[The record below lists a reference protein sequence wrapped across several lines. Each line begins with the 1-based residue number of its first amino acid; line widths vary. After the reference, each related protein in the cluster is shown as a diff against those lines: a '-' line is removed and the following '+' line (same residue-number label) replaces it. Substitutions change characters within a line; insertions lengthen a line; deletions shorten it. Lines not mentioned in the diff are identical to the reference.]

1 MTNSAENALSAK
13 RVGQYLI
20 DAGVLKAEQLD
31 EALNRQKRMSK
42 AGFHVLL
49 GTILEEMGAI
59 DRQSLEA
66 VILRQRLDEGSVSL
80 GSEADWAP
88 FRSAPSSE
96 APAQPSEYTN
106 GHHTPDRQ
114 QPAGPVDA
122 SEPVIES
129 SAFEFE
135 AIGQEPAPEAWPSQA
150 APLEEN
156 EQQPTAPSV
165 GAQAPEP
172 ERQQATPKPDAQE
185 FVTKRQSL
193 GSETADIEGALA
205 PASSVTE
212 QEVSAPPPTQT
223 SEPTRV
229 PQPASVQS
237 PNDRVPVP
245 PAPTYEAAPTPPA
258 QAFSQPSTVP
268 DPAPMPATVPDPAPM
283 PPTVAASAPLP
294 TTPAEVPPRQT
305 VPPSLEVLGFTF
317 ARTSDGGLRE
327 NEVVAVLAQ
336 LTKRSQ
342 ALEAQLSELS
352 DSVSH
357 LDSMRRYGEQTIKAA
372 DTIADQIRT
381 EAEQQAAA
389 TRDRA
394 QQEARRIIAEG
405 RSRHDHI
412 LRQAAETARRLGS
425 EVIKNIDQHRQ
436 LNDHLMEVTDAIVN
450 TEPDTSGPFGSE

>member
-1 MTNSAENALSAK
+1 MSNSAENALSAK

-80 GSEADWAP
+80 GSEADWTP

-96 APAQPSEYTN
+96 APPQPSEYTN

-114 QPAGPVDA
+114 QPAEPEDG

-135 AIGQEPAPEAWPSQA
+135 TIGQEPAPATWPSQP
-150 APLEEN
+150 APLLEN
-156 EQQPTAPSV
+156 EQQPTAPAAE
-165 GAQAPEP
+165 AQTPEP
-172 ERQQATPKPDAQE
+172 ERQQVTPKPDAQE
-185 FVTKRQSL
+185 LVTQRQSP
-193 GSETADIEGALA
+193 GSDTTDIDGARE

-212 QEVSAPPPTQT
+212 QEVSAPPPVQT
-223 SEPTRV
+223 TEPTRV
-229 PQPASVQS
+229 PQPASVPS
-237 PNDRVPVP
+237 PTDRVPVA

-258 QAFSQPSTVP
+258 QAFSQPPTVP
-268 DPAPMPATVPDPAPM
+268 DPTPMPATVP
-283 PPTVAASAPLP
+283 ASTSLP
-294 TTPAEVPPRQT
+294 TTAAEVPPRQT

-436 LNDHLMEVTDAIVN
+436 LNDHLMEITDAIVN